1 MDALGYISA
10 EEVRQALRQIYRS
23 DAESNL
29 QNAILE
35 SLSDEL
41 RPVDEK
47 GRWKPSPLLVLTVV
61 LLCTLIGAEVQ
72 LINLRWIACGTL
84 NADDAG
90 CLFSGRKIAR
100 A

>member
-10 EEVRQALRQIYRS
+10 EEVREALRQIYRS

-29 QNAILE
+29 QNALLE

-61 LLCTLIGAEVQ
+61 LLCALLGIS
-72 LINLRWIACGTL
+72 IY
-84 NADDAG
+84 
-90 CLFSGRKIAR
+90 FSVGGR
-100 A
+100 

>member
-1 MDALGYISA
+1 MDALAYISA
-10 EEVRQALRQIYRS
+10 KEVRQALRQIYRS

-29 QNAILE
+29 QNALLE

-61 LLCTLIGAEVQ
+61 LLCALVSIF
-72 LINLRWIACGTL
+72 IY
-84 NADDAG
+84 
-90 CLFSGRKIAR
+90 FSVGGR
-100 A
+100 

>member
-1 MDALGYISA
+1 MDSQGYISA

-29 QNAILE
+29 RNALLE

-47 GRWKPSPLLVLTVV
+47 GRWKPSPFLALTVV
-61 LLCTLIGAEVQ
+61 LLCALVGIFIYFSIG
-72 LINLRWIACGTL
+72 
-84 NADDAG
+84 
-90 CLFSGRKIAR
+90 GR
-100 A
+100 

>member
-29 QNAILE
+29 QNALRE

-41 RPVDEK
+41 KPIDEK

-61 LLCTLIGAEVQ
+61 LVCAL
-72 LINLRWIACGTL
+72 
-84 NADDAG
+84 AG
-90 CLFSGRKIAR
+90 VFIYFSLGGRG
-100 A
+100 

>member
-1 MDALGYISA
+1 MDAQGYISA
-10 EEVRQALRQIYRS
+10 EEVRQALRQIYLG

-29 QNAILE
+29 QNALRG

-61 LLCTLIGAEVQ
+61 LLCILVGVFIY
-72 LINLRWIACGTL
+72 
-84 NADDAG
+84 
-90 CLFSGRKIAR
+90 FSVGGR
-100 A
+100 